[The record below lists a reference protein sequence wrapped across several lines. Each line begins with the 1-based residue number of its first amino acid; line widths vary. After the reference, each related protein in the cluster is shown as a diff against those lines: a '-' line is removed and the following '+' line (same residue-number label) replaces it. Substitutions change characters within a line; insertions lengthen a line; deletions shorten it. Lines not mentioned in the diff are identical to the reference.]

1 MVMRRAGEEARVG
14 YGRLLIKLVDAF
26 SAAPRVF
33 PSAVPAVGSK
43 QGMKRRILSI
53 KNHRRTGPLGALA
66 TGVAS
71 VVVVC
76 ATFTGASEH
85 ASWGAPGIAPATN
98 MITATNGAIVHFGQS
113 ALTASRLT
121 IDLDTGQ
128 MQAKG
133 SPLIR
138 WPLQRGD
145 QPWIG
150 KHSPSG
156 EQRMSSITNSI
167 TVSNGVVVHF
177 GGSVLTA
184 RRMTINPET
193 GQVLAEGWRLQT
205 SGQLWTGEHLDFNY
219 KTNELRVSAD
229 RSSR

>member
-1 MVMRRAGEEARVG
+1 VMRRAGEEARLG
-14 YGRLLIKLVDAF
+14 YGRLLIKLVDD
-26 SAAPRVF
+26 SPAANRVF

-53 KNHRRTGPLGALA
+53 KNRGRTGLLGPLA

-71 VVVVC
+71 VAVVC

-85 ASWGAPGIAPATN
+85 ASWAAQGIAPATN
-98 MITATNGAIVHFGQS
+98 VITATNGAIVHFGQAVLS
-113 ALTASRLT
+113 ANNLT

-128 MQAKG
+128 VLAKG

-138 WPLQRGD
+138 WPLQSGD

-150 KHSPSG
+150 EHSPSG

-177 GGSVLTA
+177 GRSVLTA

-205 SGQLWTGEHLDFNY
+205 SGQLWTGEHLDFNF
-219 KTNELRVSAD
+219 KTNDLRVSPD
-229 RSSR
+229 QSSR